1 MQILEPDSER
11 PHTDILVSQKHFCGY
26 PRQHIRAWPAMHLIR
41 GRVNQASLF
50 TMWTLILS
58 TTSMHGR
65 SWYNVRLK
73 MYIVGWQFL

>member
-26 PRQHIRAWPAMHLIR
+26 PRQHIPHLIR

-50 TMWTLILS
+50 TMWALILS
-58 TTSMHGR
+58 TNSMHGR
-65 SWYNVRLK
+65 GR
-73 MYIVGWQFL
+73 GP